1 MNIWYTVV
9 WDTARASGLT
19 AYLLGTLAV
28 IVGLT
33 LSLKWQS
40 PRWWPRLI
48 NNEMHNFLSLL
59 SVIFVVIHVL
69 SIWIDPFTRFG
80 WAAIFIPFVSSYRTL
95 GMALGIVGLYLG
107 LAVSASVWLRPRIG
121 YLWWRRIHY
130 LTLLVYVFILIH
142 VLITGTDAHAR
153 WVVALYVSGTSIV
166 GILLLVRI
174 VTALRARNQIMPSA
188 PVMKQGRG

>member
-1 MNIWYTVV
+1 MSIWYSIV

-28 IVGLT
+28 IVGLM

-59 SVIFVVIHVL
+59 SVIFVVIHVA
-69 SIWIDPFTRFG
+69 SVWIDPFTRFG
-80 WAAIFIPFVSSYRTL
+80 WAAIFIPFVSNYRPL

-107 LAVSASVWLRPRIG
+107 LALSASVWLRPKIG

-142 VLITGTDAHAR
+142 VLLTGTDAHAS
-153 WVVALYVSGTSIV
+153 WVVVLYVSASSCV
-166 GILLLVRI
+166 GILLLIRIITAVR
-174 VTALRARNQIMPSA
+174 TRNRAIQSA